1 MEIGELVSSV
11 ATSVQKAQQV
21 MEYKTIENF
30 LEYFIDSN
38 TDKTADLTSEKFCPK
53 FRTIEIPDKP
63 QTRSISVPMMSL
75 ANHTG
80 LSLDAVRIKLA
91 INSYVENNR
100 LQVTCKGRS
109 IVTIVERLNS
119 LLNYLIHQRVSHGL
133 YRRQILIFKA

>member
-53 FRTIEIPDKP
+53 FRTIEIPDRP

-91 INSYVENNR
+91 LNSYVENNR

-109 IVTIVERLNS
+109 DRDNSGEIELAFKLSDPSEGIARIVQKANS
-119 LLNYLIHQRVSHGL
+119 YI
-133 YRRQILIFKA
+133 